1 KEEEPA
7 ESAKKKEAESTAGAT
22 ASVSEASIA
31 TRSALRKETSTPKL
45 SKKVE
50 VKSAKRP
57 LRKSE
62 PKNASAS
69 ASVSS
74 TLDSLLGD
82 GAKDTTEQHL
92 SHFYDVNCSICLAK
106 QKSQAEQERKE
117 REEKERQRLEEK
129 RFRQM
134 LPVEKCLAYTRHEPL
149 TLLDSDY
156 RNAIKKPSYE
166 EEVKRIQSPE
176 STGAA
181 CASDEEYAGFIRWWP
196 RWRFTDFPRFLR
208 CSQRGASV
216 CSVLSSTSLFS
227 VSNDS

>member
-1 KEEEPA
+1 MRLSLPRQ
-7 ESAKKKEAESTAGAT
+7 
-22 ASVSEASIA
+22 VY
-31 TRSALRKETSTPKL
+31 RLRLIPYL
-45 SKKVE
+45 
-50 VKSAKRP
+50 A
-57 LRKSE
+57 
-62 PKNASAS
+62 
-69 ASVSS
+69 
-74 TLDSLLGD
+74 
-82 GAKDTTEQHL
+82 
-92 SHFYDVNCSICLAK
+92 SICLAK

-181 CASDEEYAGFIRWWP
+181 CASDEEYAGSYDGGPGGGIHRFFQDSYDVVNVEPRVASRLPPLLRIRGRIVPVIVFDYIHETIKNAIHHVAVLRLTRPGGYWNENIAKANNGISPSLKTWYGRVAILLLMSLQNRVSKIFICCRYQLE
-196 RWRFTDFPRFLR
+196 R
-208 CSQRGASV
+208 
-216 CSVLSSTSLFS
+216 
-227 VSNDS
+227 

>member
-1 KEEEPA
+1 I
-7 ESAKKKEAESTAGAT
+7 EAG
-22 ASVSEASIA
+22 I
-31 TRSALRKETSTPKL
+31 
-45 SKKVE
+45 
-50 VKSAKRP
+50 
-57 LRKSE
+57 
-62 PKNASAS
+62 NAIKSAS

-181 CASDEEYAGFIRWWP
+181 CASDEEYAGSYDGGPGGDSPIFQ
-196 RWRFTDFPRFLR
+196 DSYDVVNVEPRF
-208 CSQRGASV
+208 
-216 CSVLSSTSLFS
+216 
-227 VSNDS
+227 